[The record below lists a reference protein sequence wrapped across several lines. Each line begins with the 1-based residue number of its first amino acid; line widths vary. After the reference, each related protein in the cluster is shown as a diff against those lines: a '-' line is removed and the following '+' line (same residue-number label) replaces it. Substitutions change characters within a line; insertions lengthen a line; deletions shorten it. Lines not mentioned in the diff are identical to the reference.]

1 MTSKTKTSK
10 TKTSKTSKNKTS
22 KNKTI
27 KTKTSKTKTS
37 KNKTIKNKT
46 IKTSKNKTKTP
57 RFLTNKADIISAIKN
72 ISKEDAIA
80 DFEKLC
86 STNCKTINPASKVG
100 NDIMDHYFFHHRI
113 ETKSKRGINY
123 FDWIKTNWKTNEP
136 EYRLYKVNLA
146 NGKTPEKA
154 RYGVFRL
161 YYGAVNGFKPLIA
174 RWLYCKYKPNTKHAI
189 LDFSAGWGGRCIG
202 ALSLGLKYIGIDTNT
217 DLRGDYDR
225 LTRDLQTHTSHTPE
239 LELVFKDSATIDYS
253 AYDYD
258 MVFTSPPYFKK
269 TRPTEEY
276 AHMPHYASREDFNT
290 RFLFPAIE
298 RAWTHLKKGGVFAL
312 NVPMDVYEE
321 IKSAKLLPPLFAKHP
336 LYIQPRFAKGNPTGK
351 TEQYKEYIYV
361 WKKI

>member
-1 MTSKTKTSK
+1 MVMTIRKQAKSSHNRSKRKTNPTPNNPK
-10 TKTSKTSKNKTS
+10 TN
-22 KNKTI
+22 
-27 KTKTSKTKTS
+27 
-37 KNKTIKNKT
+37 
-46 IKTSKNKTKTP
+46 KNKTKKSISE
-57 RFLTNKADIISAIKN
+57 RHRLLTNKADIISAIKN

-80 DFEKLC
+80 DFDKLC
-86 STNCKTINPASKVG
+86 GTNCKTINPASKVG
-100 NDIMDHYFFHHRI
+100 NDIMDHYFFRHRI

-123 FDWIKTNWKTNEP
+123 FDWIKTDWKKNEP

-146 NGKTPEKA
+146 HGKTPEKA

-161 YYGAVNGFKPLIA
+161 YYGAVHGFKPLIA

-225 LTRDLQTHTSHTPE
+225 LTRDLLQTHTSRTSYKMLAPPPP
-239 LELVFKDSATIDYS
+239 ELVFKDSATIDYS

-269 TRPTEEY
+269 NRPTEEY
-276 AHMPHYASREDFNT
+276 AHMPQYTSREDFNT

-298 RAWTHLKKGGVFAL
+298 GAWTHLKKGGVFAL
-312 NVPMDVYEE
+312 NVPMDVYDE
-321 IKSAKLLPPLFAKHP
+321 IKGAKILPPLFAKHP